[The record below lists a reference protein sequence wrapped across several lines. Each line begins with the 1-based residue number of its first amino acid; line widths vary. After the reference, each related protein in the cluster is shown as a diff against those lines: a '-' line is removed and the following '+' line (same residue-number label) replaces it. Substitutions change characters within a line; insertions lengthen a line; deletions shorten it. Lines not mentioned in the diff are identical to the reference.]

1 MKGSR
6 LRQNGFRLRY
16 KLRRDTSVFAISFAE
31 TRRLEA
37 EKQKTKW
44 MVEVN
49 YSDSKIDLLNCDCRT
64 IDIKVP
70 VFISL

>member
-1 MKGSR
+1 MMYGAGWAGGLNWLSKR
-6 LRQNGFRLRY
+6 KAW
-16 KLRRDTSVFAISFAE
+16 KLGGCM
-31 TRRLEA
+31 EA